1 MLRTILAA
9 LMVAVPVMAVAEEI
23 DTRHYIY
30 IEASGT
36 VKAVADL
43 TKISVS
49 LSEKRDTPEDA
60 TKAVS
65 ERIAEFGGAL
75 DKLGLKGSEVETIK
89 FDFSKVYIIAKDKTG
104 KPVDY
109 SVDPDRDKFDGYR
122 ATYNALVTIRS
133 TDKVGA
139 ILSSASLLGLE
150 VNAVNFDTSHE
161 DALRQQARD
170 IAAKSARQKAELYAK
185 SLGATLGDLLN
196 VREGSGFNPDTMT
209 YPATEGDGEADLTVP
224 DPATVPM
231 AIAPGKLTF
240 SASIAAKWE
249 IVSAS
254 PEAK

>member
-1 MLRTILAA
+1 MLRAILAA
-9 LMVAVPVMAVAEEI
+9 LVVALPALAVAEEI

-36 VKAVADL
+36 VEAVADL
-43 TKISVS
+43 TKISVE

-65 ERIAEFGGAL
+65 EKIAEFGAAL
-75 DKLGLKGSEVETIK
+75 GKLGLKDSAVETIK
-89 FDFSKVYIIAKDKTG
+89 FDFSKVYVIAKDKTG
-104 KPVDY
+104 KPIADW
-109 SVDPDRDKFDGYR
+109 VDPNRDKFDGYR
-122 ATYNALVTIRS
+122 ATYTALITVRS
-133 TDKVGA
+133 TDNVGA

-150 VNAVNFDTSHE
+150 VNSVNFDTSHE
-161 DALRQQARD
+161 DDLRQQARD

-196 VREGSGFNPDTMT
+196 VREGSGYDPETMT
-209 YPATEGDGEADLTVP
+209 YPASDGEEAADLVAL

-240 SASIAAKWE
+240 TASVAAKWE
-249 IVSAS
+249 IASAK
-254 PEAK
+254 P

>member
-1 MLRTILAA
+1 MMTMLRTILATLIVA
-9 LMVAVPVMAVAEEI
+9 LPAAAVADEI

-30 IEASGT
+30 IEASGI
-36 VKAVADL
+36 VEAVADL

-65 ERIAEFGGAL
+65 EKISEFGAAL
-75 DKLGLKGSEVETIK
+75 GKLGLKDSAIETLK

-109 SVDPDRDKFDGYR
+109 AADPDRDKFDGYR
-122 ATYNALVTIRS
+122 ATYAALITVRS

-150 VNAVNFDTSHE
+150 VNAVTFDTSHE
-161 DALRQQARD
+161 DELRQQARD
-170 IAAKSARQKAELYAK
+170 IAAKTARKKAELYAQ
-185 SLGATLGDLLN
+185 SLGASLGDLLN
-196 VREGSGFNPDTMT
+196 VREGSGFDPDTMT
-209 YPATEGDGEADLTVP
+209 YPATEGDGEADLGVL
-224 DPATVPM
+224 DPATMPM

-240 SASIAAKWE
+240 SASVAAKWE
-249 IVSAS
+249 IASAK
-254 PEAK
+254 P

>member
-1 MLRTILAA
+1 
-9 LMVAVPVMAVAEEI
+9 
-23 DTRHYIY
+23 
-30 IEASGT
+30 
-36 VKAVADL
+36 
-43 TKISVS
+43 
-49 LSEKRDTPEDA
+49 
-60 TKAVS
+60 
-65 ERIAEFGGAL
+65 
-75 DKLGLKGSEVETIK
+75 
-89 FDFSKVYIIAKDKTG
+89 
-104 KPVDY
+104 
-109 SVDPDRDKFDGYR
+109 
-122 ATYNALVTIRS
+122 
-133 TDKVGA
+133 
-139 ILSSASLLGLE
+139 
-150 VNAVNFDTSHE
+150 VNFDTSHE